1 MTLRLI
7 YARPDNNINNNSN
20 HNNNC
25 NKHHGLVMV
34 LGRQHYTLDEAQRV
48 NALDYTLWSCKVWAG
63 VAWIT

>member
-25 NKHHGLVMV
+25 NKPHGLVMV
-34 LGRQHYTLDEAQRV
+34 LGRHHYTLDEAQRG
-48 NALDYTLWSCKVWAG
+48 NALDYTL
-63 VAWIT
+63 